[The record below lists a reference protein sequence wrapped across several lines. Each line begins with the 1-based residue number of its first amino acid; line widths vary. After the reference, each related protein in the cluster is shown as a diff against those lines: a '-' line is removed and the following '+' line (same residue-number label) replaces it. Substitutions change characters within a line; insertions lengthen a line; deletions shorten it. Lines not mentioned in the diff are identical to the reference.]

1 MKRILLILVIFS
13 AFFSVSFF
21 LPKKEVVVE
30 SESVVL
36 GEDNENFS
44 KKQEEKNNFSKN
56 EKNVVDLNEEKE
68 LPKSIVLEV
77 PFLSQA
83 PFSKWDALHE
93 DACEEASLLM
103 IKYFFQGEKIIS
115 KDEGEKEIQSV
126 IKFEKENG
134 YEKSITLKE
143 LSEIANKFYKMK
155 NGRIEKNINVE
166 KIKKE
171 LADGKPVIVGAAG
184 KILPN
189 PNFKNGGPNYHML
202 VVKGYDE
209 KGFITNDPGTR
220 LGENF
225 RYTFE
230 DLQKSI
236 HDWNEKNILNGEKN
250 YLVFD

>member
-13 AFFSVSFF
+13 AFFSVSSF
-21 LPKKEVVVE
+21 LGKKEVVFE

-36 GEDNENFS
+36 GEDNENFF

-56 EKNVVDLNEEKE
+56 EKNVVDLNEKKE

-83 PFSKWDALHE
+83 PFLKWDALHE

-103 IKYFFQGEKIIS
+103 IKYFFQGEKNIS